1 MLHYALERKK
11 AAALPPRSQ
20 SGSERG
26 SQRASVSRDSWLMHE
41 TTLQHS
47 HGADPW
53 YAGSASPVDGSDACF
68 PRTVRAVNPSTTF
81 RPSDTRRETDCG
93 TIDLSYLNNKYK
105 KSDRTER
112 RMATFKSREPWG
124 QPTPKMPISS
134 VLQNFLRYC
143 RIQCCP
149 SNYCCPPNRVSKQPT
164 QRNGRR
170 CLLGTCDTPF
180 SCFGTPSAPNHRL
193 AFRL

>member
-11 AAALPPRSQ
+11 AAALPPLSQ
-20 SGSERG
+20 PGSEREG
-26 SQRASVSRDSWLMHE
+26 LQRASVSRDSWLMHE

-47 HGADPW
+47 HCADPW
-53 YAGSASPVDGSDACF
+53 YAGLASLVDGSDAHF
-68 PRTVRAVNPSTTF
+68 PRTVRVVNPSTTV
-81 RPSDTRRETDCG
+81 PSRRETDCG

-112 RMATFKSREPWG
+112 RMATSKSQEPWG

-143 RIQCCP
+143 RIQCCL
-149 SNYCCPPNRVSKQPT
+149 SNYCCLPNCVSK
-164 QRNGRR
+164 
-170 CLLGTCDTPF
+170 
-180 SCFGTPSAPNHRL
+180 
-193 AFRL
+193 